1 MREIIFPWS
10 IILPVNIEQMQGESF
25 NSVWY
30 DF

>member
-10 IILPVNIEQMQGESF
+10 IFLGIKTEQMQGESF